1 MSTNQHTE
9 ANYENTLIQ
18 LFQELGYEY
27 ECGYDVERDYRNPY
41 YEEDLRQALRT
52 QNPLLRADV
61 LEEAFRLVTH
71 VNEGTLEQRNEQ
83 LMDYVQNGVEVKYSE
98 DGRPKTALVKL
109 VNYENP
115 LQNQFKVVNQ
125 WTVIEYEKIRCDMVV
140 FINGLPLVVI
150 ELKSPSNGN
159 VEEDDAYLQIKQY
172 QQKCPTLFVYNAFS
186 VTSNHLTSKAGTITA
201 KEDRFMEWKSVDGT
215 VESNAIADFETF
227 FNGIFQRER
236 LIDILQNFICFDHKD
251 GRAAKIMGAYHQY
264 FAVNKALVKTDTA
277 IGGDGKIGVF
287 WHTQG
292 SGKSLSMVFYV
303 HQLVQRH
310 PQCTIVVVTDRN
322 DLDQQLY
329 EQFAGCQKF
338 LRQEP
343 QRVGFDLN
351 EKGKLTKTAGR
362 EDLVRKLKD
371 LQTGGI
377 IFTTIQKFEEGTG
390 LLSDREN
397 IIVITDEAHRSQYGD
412 EYWDI
417 KAKKMKKGFALLM
430 REALPNAS
438 FIGFTGTPSSQR
450 DRDTKEVF
458 GDYIDIYD
466 MTQAVADGATKKV
479 YYESRVIKLNLNK
492 EALRKLDEEFDRLA
506 SEGANDEQ
514 IQKARQDNSGL
525 KEILCHPDT
534 IDSLCKD
541 IIDHY
546 EKNRQYELTGKAMIV
561 AYNKE
566 AAVKIYRRML
576 ELRPGWTEMMHVVAS
591 AANTDKEEWHDVI
604 DARRNKEYAALF
616 KDDESKMKIAI
627 VVDMWLTGFDV
638 PSLATMYVYKPMKE
652 HNLMQ
657 AIARVNRVFP
667 EKEGGLVVDY
677 VGIASALKKAM
688 QDYTQRDRKQF
699 GDPDIC
705 KTALVKFKE
714 KLEICRDQLHGF
726 DYSRWY
732 EGSDPERSRLITACV
747 NFMLERDKEERRKRF
762 VTESQLLHNAQTLCK
777 SLISEHDKREVV
789 FMDAVRVML
798 VRLNET
804 GTKISKHDINERI
817 SRLLEQSLQSQGV
830 EVLTKI
836 KFSLFDPGFINEI
849 KKMKYRSLAL
859 KILEGLLKGKISHF
873 EGTNIVQSLKFSEM
887 MNNALSN
894 YLKGL
899 LTNEEVIAELLR
911 IAEEIRKCEEEG
923 NELGLTVEEKAFYD
937 ALSSPEGVKE
947 AYTNEEFVQLTKEL
961 TEQLRKNR
969 TIDWNHKESS
979 RAKMR
984 VMVKRLLKKY
994 HYPPEGQE
1002 QALKTVM
1009 EQCNKWADDD
1019 SSFTVSEQ
1027 EAKVVPLHT
1036 KSVSYL
1042 QDEDEETLPMAA
1054 EDYECYLWEKKDD
1067 TIVNFFRDDKIIL
1080 VGCYKNRKYLEWILG
1095 NGIYSIRL
1103 GRRKGSM
1110 EKESALFNEASHLVL
1125 YDISQPND
1133 VKLYKI
1139 VSCCEMTGEQL
1150 KEMDYPKPHPGKKY
1164 MTFKIKE
1171 SSLDAT
1177 QLNSYNLIGRVI
1189 LNNPKHLKGAPV
1201 FLEL

>member
-1 MSTNQHTE
+1 MSTNKHNE
-9 ANYENTLIQ
+9 ASYENTLIQ
-18 LFQELGYEY
+18 LFQDLGYDY
-27 ECGYDVERDYRNPY
+27 ECGYDVERDHRNPY
-41 YEEDLRQALRT
+41 YEEDLRDALQR
-52 QNPLLRADV
+52 QNPMLSAEV
-61 LEEAFRLVTH
+61 LNEAFRLVTH
-71 VNEGTLEQRNEQ
+71 VNEGTLEQRNET

-98 DGRPKTALVKL
+98 NGRPKTALVKL
-109 VNYENP
+109 VNYESP
-115 LQNQFKVVNQ
+115 LQNQFKVCNQ
-125 WTVIEYEKIRCDMVV
+125 WTVVEYEKIRCDMVV

-150 ELKSPSNGN
+150 ELKSPTS
-159 VEEDDAYLQIKQY
+159 EEASDEDAYRQVKQY
-172 QQKCPTLFVYNAFS
+172 QQKCPSLFVYNAFS
-186 VTSNHLTSKAGTITA
+186 VISDQLTSKAGTITA
-201 KEDRFMEWKSVDGT
+201 NENRYMEWKSVDGT
-215 VESNAIADFETF
+215 VESNAIADYETF
-227 FNGIFQRER
+227 FNGIFKKER

-251 GRAAKIMGAYHQY
+251 GRIAKIMGAYHQS

-303 HQLVQRH
+303 HLLVQRY

-351 EKGKLTKTAGR
+351 EKGKFTKTAGR

-390 LLSDREN
+390 LLSDRKN

-412 EYWDI
+412 EHWDT
-417 KAKKMKKGFALLM
+417 KAEKMKKGFALLM

-438 FIGFTGTPSSQR
+438 FIGFTGTPISQR

-466 MTQAVADGATKKV
+466 MTQAVADGATKEV
-479 YYESRVIKLNLNK
+479 YYESRVVKLNLNE

-506 SEGANDEQ
+506 EEGATEEQ
-514 IQKARQDNSGL
+514 INKARQDNSGL
-525 KEILCHPDT
+525 KEILCHTDT

-541 IIDHY
+541 IINHY
-546 EKNRQYELTGKAMIV
+546 EKYRQYELTGKAMIV

-566 AAVKIYRRML
+566 AAVKIYRRIL
-576 ELRPGWTEMMHVVAS
+576 ELRPDWTEKMHVVAS
-591 AANTDKEEWHDVI
+591 AANNDKEEWHDVI
-604 DARRNKEYAALF
+604 DAKRNKEYAALF
-616 KDDESKMKIAI
+616 KDDESPMKIAI

-677 VGIASALKKAM
+677 VGIAGALKQAM
-688 QDYTQRDRKQF
+688 QDYTNRDKKQF
-699 GDPDIC
+699 GDPDIG

-726 DYSRWY
+726 DYSGWY
-732 EGSDPERSRLITACV
+732 EGSDPERSKLITAGV
-747 NFMLERDKEERRKRF
+747 NFMLEADEQERRKHF

-777 SLISEHDKREVV
+777 SLLSEHDKLEVT

-798 VRLNET
+798 QRLDAK
-804 GTKISKHDINERI
+804 GTTVSKQDINERI
-817 SRLLEQSLQSQGV
+817 AHLLEQSLQSQGV
-830 EVLTKI
+830 EVLTPNV
-836 KFSLFDPGFINEI
+836 KFSLFDKGFLNEI
-849 KKMKYRSLAL
+849 KKMKERNLAL
-859 KILEGLLKGKISHF
+859 KLLENLVRGQIRKY
-873 EGTNIVQSLKFSEM
+873 ERTNIVQSLKFSEM

-894 YLKGL
+894 YLKGM

-911 IAEEIRKCEEEG
+911 MAEEIKRAESEG
-923 NELGLTVEEKAFYD
+923 DELGLNVEEKAFYD
-937 ALSSPEGVKE
+937 ALSSPQGVKD
-947 AYTNEEFVQLTKEL
+947 AYTNEEFVKLTKEL
-961 TEQLRKNR
+961 TEQLRRNR
-969 TIDWNHKESS
+969 TIDWNHKDSA

-1002 QALKTVM
+1002 QALNTVM
-1009 EQCNKWADDD
+1009 AQCNKWADDE
-1019 SSFTVSEQ
+1019 SNFTVTTVRQ
-1027 EAKVVPLHT
+1027 RPAAAAKEIALIPAGSILDDV
-1036 KSVSYL
+1036 
-1042 QDEDEETLPMAA
+1042 E
-1054 EDYECYLWEKKDD
+1054 KDD
-1067 TIVNFFRDDKIIL
+1067 DVRRLIHNLMELEDGTTIETI
-1080 VGCYKNRKYLEWILG
+1080 YLEC
-1095 NGIYSIRL
+1095 IREFQERYL
-1103 GRRKGSM
+1103 SM
-1110 EKESALFNEASHLVL
+1110 KPNDWRHLVR
-1125 YDISQPND
+1125 
-1133 VKLYKI
+1133 
-1139 VSCCEMTGEQL
+1139 
-1150 KEMDYPKPHPGKKY
+1150 DYVRMVTKRPELQE
-1164 MTFKIKE
+1164 TE
-1171 SSLDAT
+1171 
-1177 QLNSYNLIGRVI
+1177 
-1189 LNNPKHLKGAPV
+1189 V
-1201 FLEL
+1201 FRFSMAG

>member
-1 MSTNQHTE
+1 MATNQHNE
-9 ANYENTLIQ
+9 ANYENTLIA
-18 LFQELGYEY
+18 LFQELGYAY

-41 YEEDLRQALRT
+41 YEEDLRDALQRL
-52 QNPLLRADV
+52 NPLLSAEV
-61 LEEAFRLVTH
+61 LNEAFRLVTH
-71 VNEGTLEQRNEQ
+71 INEGTLEQRNET

-98 DGRPKTALVKL
+98 DGRPKTALVRL
-109 VNYENP
+109 VNFDSP
-115 LQNQFKVVNQ
+115 LQNQFKVANQ

-140 FINGLPLVVI
+140 FVNGLPLVVI

-159 VEEDDAYLQIKQY
+159 VEEDAAYLQIKQY
-172 QQKCPTLFVYNAFS
+172 QQKCPSLFVYNAFS
-186 VTSNHLTSKAGTITA
+186 VISDQFISKAGTITA
-201 KEDRFMEWKSVDGT
+201 KEERYMEWKSVDGT
-215 VESNAIADFETF
+215 VESNAVADYETF
-227 FNGIFQRER
+227 FNGIFKRER

-251 GRAAKIMGAYHQY
+251 GRTAKIMGAYHQY
-264 FAVNKALVKTDTA
+264 FAVNKAVKKTDKA

-303 HQLVQRH
+303 HLLVQRY

-371 LQTGGI
+371 LRTGGI

-390 LLSDREN
+390 LLSEREN

-412 EYWDI
+412 EHWDE
-417 KAKKMKKGFALLM
+417 KAEKMKKGFALLM

-438 FIGFTGTPSSQR
+438 FIGFTGTPISQR

-466 MTQAVADGATKKV
+466 MTQAVADGATKEV
-479 YYESRVIKLNLNK
+479 YYESRVIKLNLND
-492 EALRKLDEEFDRLA
+492 EALRKLDEEFDNLTA
-506 SEGANDEQ
+506 EGATDEQ

-534 IDSLCKD
+534 IDSLCRD
-541 IIDHY
+541 IVEHY
-546 EKNRQYELTGKAMIV
+546 EQNREKELTGKAMIV

-566 AAVKIYRRML
+566 AAVKIYRRIL
-576 ELRPGWTEMMHVVAS
+576 ELRPGWTEKMHVVAS
-591 AANTDKEEWHDVI
+591 AANSDKEEWHDVI
-604 DARRNKEYAALF
+604 DAKRNKEYAALF

-667 EKEGGLVVDY
+667 DKEGGLVVDY
-677 VGIASALKKAM
+677 VGIASALKQAM
-688 QDYTQRDRKQF
+688 QDYTNRDRKHF
-699 GDPDIC
+699 GDPDIA
-705 KTALVKFKE
+705 KTALVRFQE

-726 DYSRWY
+726 DYEVWY
-732 EGSDPERSRLITACV
+732 EGSDPERSRLITAGV

-762 VTESQLLHNAQTLCK
+762 VDESQLLHNAQTLCK
-777 SLISEHDKREVV
+777 SMISDHDKREVA

-798 VRLNET
+798 VRLSVT
-804 GTKISKHDINERI
+804 GTKISRHDINERI

-830 EVLTKI
+830 QVLTNI
-836 KFSLFDPGFINEI
+836 KFSLFRGAFLAEI
-849 KKMKYRSLAL
+849 RNMKERNLAQ
-859 KILEGLLKGKISHF
+859 KILEGLIRDKIRNF
-873 EGTNIVQSLKFSEM
+873 ERTNIVQSLKFSEM
-887 MNNALSN
+887 MNKALSN

-911 IAEEIRKCEEEG
+911 IAEEIRKSEEDG

-937 ALSSPEGVKE
+937 ALSSPEGVRD
-947 AYTNEEFVQLTKEL
+947 AYSNEEFIKLTKEL

-969 TIDWNHKESS
+969 TIDWYHKDSA

-994 HYPPEGQE
+994 KYPPEGQE
-1002 QALKTVM
+1002 QALNTVM
-1009 EQCNKWADDD
+1009 AQCNQWADNEENILPYGSETNEKRKVADRKMATEATFIPHGTMLNDINDD
-1019 SSFTVSEQ
+1019 NNVRRLIHNMMGLDEGTTIMQIVVECQKEFQEKYFSMKGNDWRRLVRDYVREITEQ
-1027 EAKVVPLHT
+1027 
-1036 KSVSYL
+1036 SDL
-1042 QDEDEETLPMAA
+1042 QETEVFRFSMA
-1054 EDYECYLWEKKDD
+1054 
-1067 TIVNFFRDDKIIL
+1067 
-1080 VGCYKNRKYLEWILG
+1080 G
-1095 NGIYSIRL
+1095 
-1103 GRRKGSM
+1103 
-1110 EKESALFNEASHLVL
+1110 
-1125 YDISQPND
+1125 
-1133 VKLYKI
+1133 
-1139 VSCCEMTGEQL
+1139 
-1150 KEMDYPKPHPGKKY
+1150 
-1164 MTFKIKE
+1164 
-1171 SSLDAT
+1171 
-1177 QLNSYNLIGRVI
+1177 
-1189 LNNPKHLKGAPV
+1189 
-1201 FLEL
+1201 

>member
-1 MSTNQHTE
+1 MATNQHNE
-9 ANYENTLIQ
+9 ANYENTLIA
-18 LFQELGYEY
+18 LFRQMGYQY

-41 YEEDLRQALRT
+41 YEEDLRDALQRL
-52 QNPLLRADV
+52 NPMLSAEV
-61 LEEAFRLVTH
+61 LNEAFRLVTH
-71 VNEGTLEQRNEQ
+71 INEGTLEQRNET

-98 DGRPKTALVKL
+98 DGRPKTALVRL
-109 VNYENP
+109 VNFDSP
-115 LQNQFKVVNQ
+115 LQNQFKVANQ

-140 FINGLPLVVI
+140 FVNGLPLVVI

-159 VEEDDAYLQIKQY
+159 VEEDAAYLQIKQY
-172 QQKCPTLFVYNAFS
+172 QQKCPSLFVYNAFS
-186 VTSNHLTSKAGTITA
+186 VISDQFISKAGTITA
-201 KEDRFMEWKSVDGT
+201 KEERYMEWKSVDGT
-215 VESNAIADFETF
+215 VESNAVADYETF
-227 FNGIFQRER
+227 FNGIFKRER

-251 GRAAKIMGAYHQY
+251 GRTAKIMGAYHQY
-264 FAVNKALVKTDTA
+264 FAVNKAVKKTDKA

-303 HQLVQRH
+303 HLLVQRY

-371 LQTGGI
+371 LRTGGI

-390 LLSDREN
+390 LLSEREN

-412 EYWDI
+412 EHWDE
-417 KAKKMKKGFALLM
+417 KAEKMKKGFALLM

-438 FIGFTGTPSSQR
+438 FIGFTGTPISQR

-466 MTQAVADGATKKV
+466 MTQAVADGATKEV
-479 YYESRVIKLNLNK
+479 YYESRVIKLNLND
-492 EALRKLDEEFDRLA
+492 EALRKLDEEFDNLTA
-506 SEGANDEQ
+506 EGATDEQ

-534 IDSLCKD
+534 IDSLCRD
-541 IIDHY
+541 IVEHY
-546 EKNRQYELTGKAMIV
+546 EQNREKELTGKAMIV

-566 AAVKIYRRML
+566 AAVKIYRRIL
-576 ELRPGWTEMMHVVAS
+576 ELRPGWTEKMHVVAS
-591 AANTDKEEWHDVI
+591 AANSDKEEWHDVI
-604 DARRNKEYAALF
+604 DAKRNKEYAALF

-667 EKEGGLVVDY
+667 EKEGGLIVDY
-677 VGIASALKKAM
+677 VGIASALKQAM
-688 QDYTQRDRKQF
+688 QDYTNRDRKHF
-699 GDPDIC
+699 GDPDIA
-705 KTALVKFKE
+705 KTALVRFQE

-726 DYSRWY
+726 DYEVWY
-732 EGSDPERSRLITACV
+732 EGSDPERSRLITAGV

-762 VTESQLLHNAQTLCK
+762 VDESQLLHNAQTLCK
-777 SLISEHDKREVV
+777 SMISDHDKREVA

-798 VRLNET
+798 VRLSVT
-804 GTKISKHDINERI
+804 GTKISRHDINERI

-830 EVLTKI
+830 QVLTNI
-836 KFSLFDPGFINEI
+836 KFSLFHGAFLAEI
-849 KKMKYRSLAL
+849 RNMKERNLAQ
-859 KILEGLLKGKISHF
+859 KILEGLIRDKIRNF
-873 EGTNIVQSLKFSEM
+873 ERTNIVQSLKFSEM
-887 MNNALSN
+887 MNKALSN

-911 IAEEIRKCEEEG
+911 IAEEIRKSEEDG

-937 ALSSPEGVKE
+937 ALSSPEGVRD
-947 AYTNEEFVQLTKEL
+947 AYSNEEFIKLTKEL

-969 TIDWNHKESS
+969 TIDWYHKDSA

-994 HYPPEGQE
+994 KYPPEGQE
-1002 QALKTVM
+1002 QALNTVM
-1009 EQCNKWADDD
+1009 AQCNQWADNEENILPYGSETNEKRKVADRKMATEATFIPHGTMLNDINDD
-1019 SSFTVSEQ
+1019 NNVRRLIHNMMGLDEGTTIMQIVVECQKEFQEKYFSMKGNDWRRLVRDYVREITEQ
-1027 EAKVVPLHT
+1027 
-1036 KSVSYL
+1036 SDL
-1042 QDEDEETLPMAA
+1042 QETEVFRFSMA
-1054 EDYECYLWEKKDD
+1054 
-1067 TIVNFFRDDKIIL
+1067 
-1080 VGCYKNRKYLEWILG
+1080 G
-1095 NGIYSIRL
+1095 
-1103 GRRKGSM
+1103 
-1110 EKESALFNEASHLVL
+1110 
-1125 YDISQPND
+1125 
-1133 VKLYKI
+1133 
-1139 VSCCEMTGEQL
+1139 
-1150 KEMDYPKPHPGKKY
+1150 
-1164 MTFKIKE
+1164 
-1171 SSLDAT
+1171 
-1177 QLNSYNLIGRVI
+1177 
-1189 LNNPKHLKGAPV
+1189 
-1201 FLEL
+1201 